1 MGRFRWRVNIT
12 IETYPIYGT
21 MTRTIIIQKERI
33 LEAIWALILS
43 IVIMFLVA
51 HAGTITYVKDHTPSA
66 KNEINRAMQEYYR
79 KEANK
84 SSIRVYSPRKA
95 PNKQMREW
103 EKGLSEQSVSAELAR
118 AAAAPA
124 FSFGPYVYGIVK
136 GTWELNGFTTII
148 IDYKHE
154 KAEPR
159 WGINE
164 YEVNYLRRTRYY
176 FLVVLYDWHYTCLLT
191 IAIIVILWCLRNFKR
206 NYNIVIR

>member
-1 MGRFRWRVNIT
+1 MGRFRWRVKIT
-12 IETYPIYGT
+12 TETYPIYGT
-21 MTRTIIIQKERI
+21 MTKTIIIQKERI

-51 HAGTITYVKDHTPSA
+51 HAGTITYVKDYTPSA
-66 KNEINRAMQEYYR
+66 KNEINRAMHEYYQKEYYR

-84 SSIRVYSPRKA
+84 ARRID
-95 PNKQMREW
+95 PNKKKNEGEGRPF
-103 EKGLSEQSVSAELAR
+103 EQSVNAELAR
-118 AAAAPA
+118 AADAPV

-136 GTWELNGFTTII
+136 GTWELNGFTTITI
-148 IDYKHE
+148 EYEHE
-154 KAEPR
+154 KAKPR

-176 FLVVLYDWHYTCLLT
+176 FLAVLYDWHYTCLLT